1 MAILAALFTESIKLQ
16 GPQRFFL
23 MFPLCLAI
31 AIIHK
36 TIRMDDLTRLP
47 KAALVLWMTI
57 IVGMCAVGGG
67 LWLAFEWLA

>member
-1 MAILAALFTESIKLQ
+1 MVILAALFTEAIKLQ

-47 KAALVLWMTI
+47 RAALGLWLTI
-57 IVGMCAVGGG
+57 VFGMCAVGGG

>member
-1 MAILAALFTESIKLQ
+1 
-16 GPQRFFL
+16 

-47 KAALVLWMTI
+47 MAALGLWLTI
-57 IVGMCAVGGG
+57 VVGMCAVGGG